1 MLAVLA
7 AAVACIAAGCG
18 ASACPKTALSREQ
31 LVRQYNA
38 NSAGV
43 PRLWARVR
51 IDMNLT
57 DADGKSV
64 QWGSS
69 LGSPN
74 GLLLLAKDGASQQ
87 PGFLLCGTMPG
98 GNELFRM
105 GASRSESLYYL
116 WYNAGNNRRA
126 WLGQTELAG
135 APGIDIPLDP
145 TQLLGVLGVTDLPT
159 DFTTLPTVALTFSTS
174 PCAYVLTYVDRQP
187 LTGQI
192 LFRREVYLR
201 WSDTEPPR
209 PFLVNIFD
217 NDGRRVMTATLK
229 DYKSVAGAPASTIM
243 PSDIQIAWPQ
253 RKSSLHLVLSE
264 MSSAHAWDDGQLL
277 FRANLPPAITGDQII
292 EVDKNLAAP
301 GGK

>member
-1 MLAVLA
+1 MKLSSSAKMLAVFA

-18 ASACPKTALSREQ
+18 VSACPKTALSREQ

-57 DADGKSV
+57 DADGKNV

-87 PGFLLCGTMPG
+87 PGFLLRGTMPG

-126 WLGQTELAG
+126 WLGRTELAG
-135 APGIDIPLDP
+135 APGSVRFLCLPAAEVSREQRLEELFAEKESEENGLFHALSSRRNRPL
-145 TQLLGVLGVTDLPT
+145 
-159 DFTTLPTVALTFSTS
+159 
-174 PCAYVLTYVDRQP
+174 
-187 LTGQI
+187 
-192 LFRREVYLR
+192 
-201 WSDTEPPR
+201 
-209 PFLVNIFD
+209 
-217 NDGRRVMTATLK
+217 
-229 DYKSVAGAPASTIM
+229 
-243 PSDIQIAWPQ
+243 
-253 RKSSLHLVLSE
+253 SSLRSRLGE
-264 MSSAHAWDDGQLL
+264 QD
-277 FRANLPPAITGDQII
+277 
-292 EVDKNLAAP
+292 EVRS
-301 GGK
+301 